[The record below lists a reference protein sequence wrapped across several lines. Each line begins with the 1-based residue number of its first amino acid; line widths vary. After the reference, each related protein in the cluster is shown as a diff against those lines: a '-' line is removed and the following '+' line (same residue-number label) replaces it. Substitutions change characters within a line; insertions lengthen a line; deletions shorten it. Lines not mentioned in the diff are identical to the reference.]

1 MCEIQEIFKA
11 VYPREVQR
19 ERLQREYLYTCVHG
33 LKCEGIMGLTSE
45 AAQHLRTRTHWSV
58 SELFHMQ
65 HTHRSVKK
73 KVPVFE
79 RLHILLKEPTW
90 LSQKE
95 EVIEQE
101 TQEGFVASYL
111 RARSGREGSR
121 TR

>member
-1 MCEIQEIFKA
+1 MKESRDSQVKQHNI
-11 VYPREVQR
+11 Y
-19 ERLQREYLYTCVHG
+19 VH
-33 LKCEGIMGLTSE
+33 KHTP
-45 AAQHLRTRTHWSV
+45 WSV